1 MQEVSDVAPPNLVLV
16 CERQGV
22 SEHRL
27 ELLLEDLTELLGREL
42 AFHPPPRVDRVL
54 VAVERHLA
62 KHCGEGV
69 FDLAAQQRQL
79 HRRIFLLGHDS
90 VEGQRLAEHGCSL
103 GERQR
108 RVVVEYVLPRRK
120 AVMQPVTQLVRQH
133 ECVAQLPGEVQHHV
147 RVVVWRDA
155 HAVSAAGLARYDW
168 SIDPALLEEVFDQRP
183 GLLGEPVV
191 GAEHQ
196 LFRGFPRKVARRVAD
211 RRVPIPLV
219 QLADVEQL
227 ALDAVIANADV
238 VASGDRVDKRLY
250 RLVRSLVGQVAGAD
264 PRREMTET
272 IVDRLFLEDHVED
285 VAAGADVAAKG
296 LRHRA
301 AGFATDVAIGL
312 AQERE
317 RLVEREVAPIDV
329 DANARAQLLEQPDP

>member
-1 MQEVSDVAPPNLVLV
+1 
-16 CERQGV
+16 
-22 SEHRL
+22 
-27 ELLLEDLTELLGREL
+27 
-42 AFHPPPRVDRVL
+42 
-54 VAVERHLA
+54 
-62 KHCGEGV
+62 
-69 FDLAAQQRQL
+69 
-79 HRRIFLLGHDS
+79 
-90 VEGQRLAEHGCSL
+90 
-103 GERQR
+103 
-108 RVVVEYVLPRRK
+108 
-120 AVMQPVTQLVRQH
+120 
-133 ECVAQLPGEVQHHV
+133 
-147 RVVVWRDA
+147 
-155 HAVSAAGLARYDW
+155 
-168 SIDPALLEEVFDQRP
+168 
-183 GLLGEPVV
+183 
-191 GAEHQ
+191 
-196 LFRGFPRKVARRVAD
+196 
-211 RRVPIPLV
+211 V